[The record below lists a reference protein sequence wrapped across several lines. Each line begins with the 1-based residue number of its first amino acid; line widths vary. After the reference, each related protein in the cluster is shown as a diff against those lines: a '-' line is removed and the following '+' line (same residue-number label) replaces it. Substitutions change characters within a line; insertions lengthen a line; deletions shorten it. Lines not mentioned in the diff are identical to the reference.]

1 MSFKLG
7 DSRYRDKDA
16 LLQKMA
22 NEPMVLQYQTRT
34 DLALIMAR
42 DEMFTEAGGDRPDKP
57 NVMIVL
63 TDGNQLIRKSLWFCQ
78 HNIRRF
84 HGECKITSSGY
95 QLSVI
100 IPLMWFVVYWEISCA
115 NFELRCDVYFQ
126 WSFVLKCYMQC
137 SSFFHWILPISPAI
151 YWSADLKD
159 SNRKQGIHIALHSGL
174 SRV

>member
-63 TDGNQLIRKSLWFCQ
+63 TDGNQLIRKSL
-78 HNIRRF
+78 
-84 HGECKITSSGY
+84 
-95 QLSVI
+95 
-100 IPLMWFVVYWEISCA
+100 
-115 NFELRCDVYFQ
+115 
-126 WSFVLKCYMQC
+126 
-137 SSFFHWILPISPAI
+137 
-151 YWSADLKD
+151 
-159 SNRKQGIHIALHSGL
+159 
-174 SRV
+174 

>member
-22 NEPMVLQYQTRT
+22 NEPMVLEYQTRT

-63 TDGNQLIRKSLWFCQ
+63 TDGNQLIRKSL
-78 HNIRRF
+78 
-84 HGECKITSSGY
+84 
-95 QLSVI
+95 
-100 IPLMWFVVYWEISCA
+100 
-115 NFELRCDVYFQ
+115 
-126 WSFVLKCYMQC
+126 
-137 SSFFHWILPISPAI
+137 
-151 YWSADLKD
+151 
-159 SNRKQGIHIALHSGL
+159 
-174 SRV
+174 